1 MVPDLGPF
9 LISGLSTGAVYVL
22 SGVGLVILFQSSG
35 VVNLAQ
41 GAVGALSALIAWNIA
56 DSGGPPWVGWIA
68 GIVAATVVS
77 LAYGRLIAPRLA
89 YSDPI
94 VRAVATLGFALI
106 ILGFMELVWG
116 EWPRGLRLP
125 TDALGFRVLGVR
137 ITYTRL
143 IAMALS
149 LAITGGVIV
158 FFSRSKLGLA
168 MRALANNRE
177 ISGLLGVPIL
187 RVDAWAWV
195 MSGAIAGVSGI
206 LLANMVRLQALILTF
221 LVIPAIAAAIAG
233 RMRSLYATVIGGL
246 LIGIVEAV
254 ATPFPYV
261 GSVRGL
267 APFVFAIA
275 ALLWLQ
281 RRGQTLVSASSGF
294 GETDQS
300 VYRASAVNGRRDL
313 LLRVGMGIAGA
324 IVVAALVPE
333 IANAYWLK
341 TLSSVVILALA
352 SLCVGVIYAQLGM
365 VSLCQFALVG
375 VGGWFALRL
384 YHATHLPFECSILAG
399 GISAAIFGLIF
410 GLPALRMRGLYLALT
425 TLMIAGG
432 FQVAISAIEFP
443 DGGPGIIG
451 KMVSGQRSW
460 MGRPAVAL
468 SDPNYFRYCVAFLVI
483 GYLIVLWHKH
493 SRAGRAWAMIRRS
506 EVCALAAGVN
516 IVRYKVWAFTLAG
529 FLAGVAGALLSG
541 LVGQME
547 QGAFPAS
554 ESVLLFALTVIGG
567 AGHWAGP
574 IVAGLL
580 LRAFPAL
587 LNDFSIDGNIAT
599 MIFGIGLLHAL
610 ITAPQGVSGQLV
622 DLSRLIKT
630 KAGRLWVRK
639 TA

>member
-56 DSGGPPWVGWIA
+56 DAGGPPWVGWIA
-68 GIVAATVVS
+68 GIVAATAVS

-94 VRAVATLGFALI
+94 VRAVATLGFALV
-106 ILGFMELVWG
+106 ILGFMDLIG
-116 EWPRGLRLP
+116 ASGRALCACRP
-125 TDALGFRVLGVR
+125 TRSAFACLGFASPTPGLS
-137 ITYTRL
+137 L
-143 IAMALS
+143 MALS
-149 LAITGGVIV
+149 LAITGGMIV
-158 FFSRSKLGLA
+158 FFNRSKLGLA

-177 ISGLLGVPIL
+177 ISGLLGVPVL

-246 LIGIVEAV
+246 LIGIAEAIAHSVPVHRVGSRSGTVHLRHRRTAV
-254 ATPFPYV
+254 AAAPRADFVQRRFRPRRSRSGPFTALRPASV
-261 GSVRGL
+261 DAISCCGSESG
-267 APFVFAIA
+267 IA
-275 ALLWLQ
+275 A
-281 RRGQTLVSASSGF
+281 
-294 GETDQS
+294 
-300 VYRASAVNGRRDL
+300 
-313 LLRVGMGIAGA
+313 A
-324 IVVAALVPE
+324 IVVAVLVPE

-341 TLSSVVILALA
+341 TLTSVVILALA

-384 YHATHLPFECSILAG
+384 YHATHLPFEFSILAG
-399 GISAAIFGLIF
+399 GVSAAIFGLVF

-443 DGGPGIIG
+443 GRRAGHHRQD
-451 KMVSGQRSW
+451 GQR
-460 MGRPAVAL
+460 PALLDGQARARAQRRGL
-468 SDPNYFRYCVAFLVI
+468 FPLLCGIPRHR
-483 GYLIVLWHKH
+483 LI
-493 SRAGRAWAMIRRS
+493 SSCCGTSARSAGRAWAMIRRS

-529 FLAGVAGALLSG
+529 F
-541 LVGQME
+541 
-547 QGAFPAS
+547 PRRRC
-554 ESVLLFALTVIGG
+554 
-567 AGHWAGP
+567 
-574 IVAGLL
+574 
-580 LRAFPAL
+580 RAPC
-587 LNDFSIDGNIAT
+587 
-599 MIFGIGLLHAL
+599 
-610 ITAPQGVSGQLV
+610 
-622 DLSRLIKT
+622 
-630 KAGRLWVRK
+630 
-639 TA
+639 

>member
-1 MVPDLGPF
+1 MPDLGPF

-56 DSGGPPWVGWIA
+56 DAGGPAWIGWIA
-68 GIVAATVVS
+68 GVVTATAVS
-77 LAYGRLIAPRLA
+77 LAYGSLVAPRLA

-94 VRAVATLGFALI
+94 VRAVATLGFALV
-106 ILGFMELVWG
+106 ILGFMELTWG
-116 EWPRGLRLP
+116 EWPRALRLP

-143 IAMALS
+143 IAMGLS

-158 FFSRSKLGLA
+158 FFNRSKLGLA

-177 ISGLLGVPIL
+177 ISALLGVPIL
-187 RVDAWAWV
+187 RIDAWAWA

-246 LIGIVEAV
+246 LIGIAEAMG
-254 ATPFPYV
+254 TPFPYV

-267 APFVFAIA
+267 APFIFAVA

-281 RRGQTLVSASSGF
+281 RRGQMLLNTTSGL
-294 GETDQS
+294 GETDQN
-300 VYRASAVNGRRDL
+300 VYGASAASGRRDL
-313 LLRVGMGIAGA
+313 ILRIGIGMLGAAFIAVL
-324 IVVAALVPE
+324 IPE
-333 IANAYWLK
+333 IASAYWLK
-341 TLSSVVILALA
+341 TLTSVVILALA

-384 YHATHLPFECSILAG
+384 YHATHLPFELSILAG
-399 GISAAIFGLIF
+399 GISAAIFGLVF

-432 FQVAISAIEFP
+432 FQVAISALEFP
-443 DGGPGIIG
+443 DGGPGITG
-451 KMVSGQRSW
+451 KMVSGQRAY
-460 MGRPAVAL
+460 MERPLIAL
-468 SDPNYFRYCVAFLVI
+468 TDANYFRYCVAFLVI
-483 GYLIVLWHKH
+483 GYLVVLWHKR

-529 FLAGVAGALLSG
+529 FLAGVAGALLCG
-541 LVGQME
+541 LIGQMD

-587 LNDFSIDGNIAT
+587 LNDFGINGNVAT
-599 MIFGIGLLHAL
+599 MIFGVGLLHAL

-622 DLSRLIKT
+622 DLARLIRA
-630 KAGRLWVRK
+630 KASRLWVRK
-639 TA
+639 LA

>member
-1 MVPDLGPF
+1 VPDLGPF

-56 DSGGPPWVGWIA
+56 DAGGPPWIGWIA
-68 GIVAATVVS
+68 GVVAATAVS
-77 LAYGRLIAPRLA
+77 FAYGRLVAPRLA

-116 EWPRGLRLP
+116 EWPRALRLP
-125 TDALGFRVLGVR
+125 TDAMGFRLLGVR

-143 IAMALS
+143 IAMGLS

-158 FFSRSKLGLA
+158 FFNRSKLGLA
-168 MRALANNRE
+168 MRALADNRE
-177 ISGLLGVPIL
+177 ISALLGVPVLQI
-187 RVDAWAWV
+187 DAWAWT

-221 LVIPAIAAAIAG
+221 LVIPAVAAAIAG
-233 RMRSLYATVIGGL
+233 RMRSLQATVIGGL
-246 LIGIVEAV
+246 LIGIAEAMG
-254 ATPFPYV
+254 TPFPYV
-261 GSVRGL
+261 GSFRGL
-267 APFVFAIA
+267 APFIFAVA
-275 ALLWLQ
+275 ALLWMQ
-281 RRGQTLVSASSGF
+281 RRGQLLFSTSSGL

-300 VYRASAVNGRRDL
+300 AYGGAAESGRHDL
-313 LLRVGMGIAGA
+313 LLRIGVGIAGA
-324 IVVAALVPE
+324 AIVAALVPE
-333 IANAYWLK
+333 IASAYWLK
-341 TLSSVVILALA
+341 TLTSVVIIALA

-365 VSLCQFALVG
+365 VSLCQYALVG

-384 YHATHLPFECSILAG
+384 WHATHLPFEVSILAG
-399 GISAAIFGLIF
+399 GVSAAVFGLLF

-432 FQVAISAIEFP
+432 FQVVITAIDFP
-443 DGGPGIIG
+443 DGGGGLTG
-451 KMVSGQRSW
+451 KMISGQRIF
-460 MGRPAVAL
+460 MERPLIAQ
-468 SDPNYFRYCVAFLVI
+468 SDASYFRYCLVFLVI
-483 GYLIVLWHKH
+483 GYLIVLWHKR

-506 EVCALAAGVN
+506 EACALSASVD

-529 FLAGVAGALLSG
+529 FLAGVAGALLAG
-541 LVGQME
+541 LIGQMD
-547 QGAFPAS
+547 QAAFPAS

-567 AGHWAGP
+567 AAHWARP

-580 LRAFPAL
+580 LRAFPSL
-587 LNDFSIDGNIAT
+587 LNDFGINGNVAT
-599 MIFGIGLLHAL
+599 MIFGVGLLHAL

-622 DLSRLIKT
+622 DLSRLIRT
-630 KAGRLWVRK
+630 QAARLRSRK
-639 TA
+639 SA

>member
-1 MVPDLGPF
+1 MPDLGPF

-56 DSGGPPWVGWIA
+56 DSGGPEWLGWFA
-68 GIVAATVVS
+68 GVVAATCIS
-77 LAYGRLIAPRLA
+77 LAYGRLVAPRLA

-94 VRAVATLGFALI
+94 VRAVATLGFALV

-116 EWPRGLRLP
+116 EWPRALRLP
-125 TDALGFRVLGVR
+125 TDAIGFRVIGVR
-137 ITYTRL
+137 VTYTRL
-143 IAMALS
+143 IAMGLS
-149 LAITGGVIV
+149 LAITGGIVV
-158 FFSRSKLGLA
+158 FFNRSRLGLA

-177 ISGLLGVPIL
+177 ISGLLGVPVL
-187 RVDAWAWV
+187 RIDAWAWA

-221 LVIPAIAAAIAG
+221 LVIPAVAAAIAG

-246 LIGIVEAV
+246 LIGIAEAMG
-254 ATPFPYV
+254 TPFPYV
-261 GSVRGL
+261 GTVRGL
-267 APFVFAIA
+267 APFVFAVA

-281 RRGQTLVSASSGF
+281 RRSHLLFSSSSGLGESDQNVYGVSAG
-294 GETDQS
+294 T
-300 VYRASAVNGRRDL
+300 GRQDL
-313 LLRVGMGIAGA
+313 ILRIGVGIAGA
-324 IVVAALVPE
+324 AIVAALIPQ
-333 IANAYWLK
+333 IASAYWLK
-341 TLSSVVILALA
+341 TLTSVVILALA

-384 YHATHLPFECSILAG
+384 YHATHLPFELSVLAG
-399 GISAAIFGLIF
+399 GVSAAIF

-443 DGGPGIIG
+443 DGGPGITG
-451 KMVSGQRSW
+451 KMVMGQRAY
-460 MGRPAVAL
+460 MERPQLAM
-468 SDPNYFRYCVAFLVI
+468 SDANYFRYCIVFLVI
-483 GYLIVLWHKH
+483 SYLIVLWHKR

-529 FLAGVAGALLSG
+529 FLAGVAGVLLCG
-541 LVGQME
+541 LVGQMD
-547 QGAFPAS
+547 QTAFPAS
-554 ESVLLFALTVIGG
+554 ESVLLFSLTVIGG
-567 AGHWAGP
+567 AAHWAGP

-587 LNDFSIDGNIAT
+587 LNDFGINGNVAT
-599 MIFGIGLLHAL
+599 MIFGAGLLHAL

-622 DLSRLIKT
+622 DLCHAIRT
-630 KAGRLWVRK
+630 KASWLWVRK
-639 TA
+639 SA

>member
-1 MVPDLGPF
+1 VPDLGPF

-56 DSGGPPWVGWIA
+56 DSGGPEWIGWLA
-68 GIVAATVVS
+68 GIVAATCVS
-77 LAYGRLIAPRLA
+77 LAYGRLVAPRLA

-94 VRAVATLGFALI
+94 VRAVATLGFALV
-106 ILGFMELVWG
+106 ILGFMELMWG
-116 EWPRGLRLP
+116 EWPRALRLP
-125 TDALGFRVLGVR
+125 TDAIGFRVLGVR
-137 ITYTRL
+137 VTYTRL
-143 IAMALS
+143 IAMGLS
-149 LAITGGVIV
+149 LAITGGIVV
-158 FFSRSKLGLA
+158 FFNRSKLGLG

-177 ISGLLGVPIL
+177 IGALLGLPVLQI
-187 RVDAWAWV
+187 DAWAWA

-221 LVIPAIAAAIAG
+221 LVIPAVAAAIAG

-246 LIGIVEAV
+246 LIGIAEAMG
-254 ATPFPYV
+254 TPFPYV
-261 GSVRGL
+261 GTVRGL
-267 APFVFAIA
+267 APFVFAVA

-281 RRGQTLVSASSGF
+281 RRSQSLLSTSSGL
-294 GETDQS
+294 GETDQN
-300 VYRASAVNGRRDL
+300 VYGASAAKGRRDL
-313 LLRVGMGIAGA
+313 ILRIGMGIAGA
-324 IVVAALVPE
+324 GIVAALIPE
-333 IANAYWLK
+333 IASAYWLK
-341 TLSSVVILALA
+341 TLTSVVILSLA

-384 YHATHLPFECSILAG
+384 YHATHLPFELSILAG
-399 GISAAIFGLIF
+399 GVSAAIFGLVF
-410 GLPALRMRGLYLALT
+410 GLPALRGLYLALT

-443 DGGPGIIG
+443 DGGPGITG
-451 KMVSGQRSW
+451 KMVNGQRSY
-460 MGRPAVAL
+460 MERPLLAL
-468 SDPNYFRYCVAFLVI
+468 SDANYFRYCIAFLVI
-483 GYLIVLWHKH
+483 GYLIVLWHKR
-493 SRAGRAWAMIRRS
+493 SRPGRAWAMIRRS

-529 FLAGVAGALLSG
+529 FLAGVAGALLCG
-541 LVGQME
+541 LVGQMD
-547 QGAFPAS
+547 QASFPAS

-580 LRAFPAL
+580 FRAVPSL
-587 LNDFSIDGNIAT
+587 LNDFGINGNIAT
-599 MIFGIGLLHAL
+599 MIFGAGLLHAL

-622 DLSRLIKT
+622 DLSRLIRT
-630 KAGRLWVRK
+630 KAAQLWVRRL
-639 TA
+639 A

>member
-1 MVPDLGPF
+1 MPDLGPF

-56 DSGGPPWVGWIA
+56 DAGGPQWAGWIA
-68 GIVAATVVS
+68 GIVVATAVS

-106 ILGFMELVWG
+106 ILGFMELIWG
-116 EWPRGLRLP
+116 EWPRALRLP
-125 TDALGFRVLGVR
+125 TDAIGFRVLGVR
-137 ITYTRL
+137 INYTRL
-143 IAMALS
+143 IAMGLS
-149 LAITGGVIV
+149 LAIVGVVIV
-158 FFSRSKLGLA
+158 FFNRSKLGLA
-168 MRALANNRE
+168 MRALANNRD
-177 ISGLLGVPIL
+177 ISGLLGIPVL
-187 RVDAWAWV
+187 EVDAWAWT

-221 LVIPAIAAAIAG
+221 LVIPAVAAAIAG

-246 LIGIVEAV
+246 LIGIAEAMG
-254 ATPFPYV
+254 TPFPYV
-261 GSVRGL
+261 GSLRGL
-267 APFVFAIA
+267 APFIFAVA

-281 RRGQTLVSASSGF
+281 RHGQTLFSTGSGL
-294 GETDQS
+294 GETDQNLYG
-300 VYRASAVNGRRDL
+300 VSAAGGRRDL
-313 LLRVGMGIAGA
+313 VLRIGIGITGAVVIALLI
-324 IVVAALVPE
+324 PE
-333 IANAYWLK
+333 IATAYWLR
-341 TLSSVVILALA
+341 TLTSVVILALA
-352 SLCVGVIYAQLGM
+352 SLSVGVIYAQLGM
-365 VSLCQFALVG
+365 VSLCQYALVG

-384 YHATHLPFECSILAG
+384 WHATHLSFELSILAG
-399 GISAAIFGLIF
+399 GVSAALFGLVF

-432 FQVAISAIEFP
+432 FQVVITAIDFP
-443 DGGPGIIG
+443 DGGPGITG
-451 KMVSGQRSW
+451 KMISGQRAF
-460 MGRPAVAL
+460 MPRPLLAL
-468 SDPNYFRYCVAFLVI
+468 SDANYFRYCIVFLLVA
-483 GYLIVLWHKH
+483 YLLVLWHKR

-529 FLAGVAGALLSG
+529 FLAGVAGALLCG
-541 LVGQME
+541 LVGQMD
-547 QGAFPAS
+547 QAAFPAS

-580 LRAFPAL
+580 LRAFPSL
-587 LNDFSIDGNIAT
+587 LNDFGINGNIAT
-599 MIFGIGLLHAL
+599 MIFGAGLLHAL
-610 ITAPQGVSGQLV
+610 ITAQQGVSGQLV
-622 DLSRLIKT
+622 DLSRLIRA
-630 KAGRLWVRK
+630 KAARLWVRK
-639 TA
+639 LA